1 MVSRAYL
8 LEKPA
13 GPSGPKLFL
22 DQTITPILINAA
34 GSVEDV
40 LERVAVRTRKQPVR
54 ILATGFTLGTLG
66 MLLASHLL
74 GCGRSTAV

>member
-13 GPSGPKLFL
+13 GPSGAKLFL

-54 ILATGFTLGTLG
+54 TLATGFTLGTMG
-66 MLLASHLL
+66 MLLAGHLL
-74 GCGRSTAV
+74 CSRRSTPI